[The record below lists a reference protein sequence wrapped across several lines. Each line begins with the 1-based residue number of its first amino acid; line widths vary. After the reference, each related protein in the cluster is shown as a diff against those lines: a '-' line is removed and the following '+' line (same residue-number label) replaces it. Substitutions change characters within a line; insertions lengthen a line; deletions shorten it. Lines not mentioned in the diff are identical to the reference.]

1 MRNKRQWLFL
11 AVVAMLTISVAAGPA
26 LAQRI
31 DGDLRGTVKDPSGA
45 FIPGAKVKIT
55 NQTTN
60 QVREAETTEAG
71 VYVVSNLLPGK
82 YSVEVEST
90 GFKKYARTNVELVA
104 NRVVEVNVDLE
115 LGSASEVVTVES
127 GANLVETQNV
137 TLAGGTFT
145 GYMLSDSS
153 LTAMGGSLTGDVRN
167 LAIIA
172 PGTTTQPGG
181 MAGQG
186 GSIGGNRPRNNSFTV
201 DGLDNNDASVTGAN
215 GPVINEAVQ
224 EFTLLTNQFNA
235 ELGHSTAGQFIITSK
250 SGTNEIH
257 GSGWWFNQN
266 RHFNALDNLTR
277 AVTAPGA
284 DKPRFDANRLGGQA
298 GGPVLKDKWFFFGA
312 YEFQNLGLAG
322 TAPSVI
328 SVPTATGLQM
338 LTTLAGNAAS
348 GVSPVNVGLLTTH
361 APTASA
367 QTGTINVCDQSVN
380 PTCTAAGGF
389 VAIPIGTFSAT
400 TPQFLTTHLYQIGQD
415 YQTASHK
422 ISGRYHYSRQRSL
435 TAGSLPVGQFNSDTI
450 FDTKRL
456 TISDVWTLN
465 SRMVNELRAGYM
477 WRAGPNQAVQ
487 SLTPPGNNDIF
498 GNYAIVDM
506 SLELGPLSNFPQGQG
521 SNTYQFADNFTFI
534 KGNHTIK
541 TGIDV
546 RNILRTGGFLPRA
559 RGEYRWTAAAGTA
572 SGLDAFVRDT
582 FPTSV
587 AIRGVGS
594 GTYTQ
599 NRTAWYGFIQDSWKL
614 TRRVTLD
621 YGVRYEYTEPARD
634 QALQELNGL
643 ANVTSIRNEPYTAQ
657 LALATG
663 LCPDPDP
670 VTAGNQA
677 TLSSCA
683 TGGSNP
689 SPLIGQSIFST
700 LSAAHQQTLL
710 DHVGESLIFRAPTSD
725 LNNFAPRLGIAWD
738 IFGDGKT
745 SFRAGVG
752 RGFDVLFGNLALL
765 QLPPQI
771 QAENR
776 ETNACSLSPAPTWC
790 SQVTAANGNPINGN
804 TIQFNTTGFIE
815 GGALLN
821 VLPTTTSTDPL
832 VARRVSGNFVV
843 DEKVPETWT
852 WSASLQ
858 REFRN
863 VWLVEARYVGTRGLF
878 LPVQRWLNAG
888 IPAYF
893 TGNQLPV
900 FASMADVPANFAAGT
915 FSRQDFI
922 NSISGGTLI
931 LQPYGFN
938 GVLTQFTADGRS
950 SYHGGSLRLE
960 RRFTNGLMINSSY
973 TWSRTIDLIDN
984 ELNTSALNPRR
995 PFNMNDVSFNR
1006 GLSAIHRAH
1015 KLAFAWVY
1023 ELPQYQGDNKLLRGF
1038 ARGWQWGG
1046 AYLAESGQPVT
1057 VQSRRDIDGNI
1068 DSAGDY
1074 AFRNVGGTSGI
1085 GSDSQTVCWN
1095 GVAVSFGCTTHS
1107 QVVGYVA
1114 TVANAEWI
1122 RPGLGGVTN
1131 GGRGSVIRG
1140 GINNWNMEISKR
1152 TPVWGEGRVLQISAQ
1167 FVNVFNHPS
1176 YSIGGG
1182 GIFGLTTPALTNTGF
1197 VTPGSANFLNEKTFS
1212 GGLGQSPFQRVIQWS
1227 MKLIF

>member
-1 MRNKRQWLFL
+1 MRNRKQWLFL
-11 AVVAMLTISVAAGPA
+11 AVVAMLALSVAAGPA
-26 LAQRI
+26 LGQRI

-45 FIPGAKVKIT
+45 LIPGAKVKIT
-55 NQTTN
+55 SQATGL
-60 QVREAETTEAG
+60 VREVETTEAG
-71 VYVVSNLLPGK
+71 SYFAANLLPGV
-82 YSVEVEST
+82 YSVAVESA
-90 GFKKYARTNVELVA
+90 GFKTYVRTNVEVLA
-104 NRVVEVNVDLE
+104 NRSVEVNVELE
-115 LGSASEVVTVES
+115 LGPAAETVTVES

-137 TLAGGTFT
+137 TLAGGTFQ
-145 GYMLSDSS
+145 GYMLSESS
-153 LTAMGGSLTGDVRN
+153 LTSMGGSLTGDVRN

-186 GSIGGNRPRNNSFTV
+186 GAIGGNRPRNNSFTV
-201 DGLDNNDASVTGAN
+201 DGLDNNDPSVTGQN

-250 SGTNEIH
+250 SGSNEIH
-257 GSGWWFNQN
+257 GRGWWFNQN
-266 RHFNALDNLTR
+266 RHFNSLDNLTR
-277 AVTAPGA
+277 ATTAPGA
-284 DKPRFDANRLGGQA
+284 DKPRFDANRLGGQV
-298 GGPVLKDKWFFFGA
+298 GGPVMKDRWFYFGA

-322 TAPSVI
+322 AAPSAI
-328 SVPTATGLQM
+328 SVPTAAGLQA
-338 LTTLAGNAAS
+338 LQTLAGNAAS
-348 GVSPVNVGLLTTH
+348 GVSPVNVGLLATH
-361 APTASA
+361 APAAAT
-367 QTGTINVCDQSVN
+367 QTGTINVCDQSTN
-380 PTCTAAGGF
+380 PTCAAGGPF

-400 TPQFLTTHLYQIGQD
+400 TPQFLATHLFQIAQD
-415 YQTASHK
+415 YQTYAHK
-422 ISGRYHYSRQRSL
+422 VSGRYHFSRQRSIA
-435 TAGSLPVGQFNSDTI
+435 AGSLPVQQFNSTTI
-450 FDTKRL
+450 FDTQRVTL
-456 TISDVWTLN
+456 SDVWTLN
-465 SRMVNELRAGYM
+465 PRMVNELRFGYM
-477 WRAGPNQAVQ
+477 KRTGPDQAVQ
-487 SLTPPGNNDIF
+487 NLTPPGTTDVF

-506 SLELGPLSNFPQGQG
+506 SLEMGPLSNFPQGQAG
-521 SNTYQFADNFTFI
+521 NTYQFADNFTYLRG
-534 KGNHTIK
+534 KHTIK
-541 TGIDV
+541 TGVDV

-559 RGEYRWTAAAGTA
+559 RGEYRWTSGPGVA

-582 FPTSV
+582 FPTNVS
-587 AIRGVGS
+587 IRGVGS
-594 GTYTQ
+594 GTFTQ
-599 NRTAWYGFIQDSWKL
+599 NRTAWYTFIQDTWKIHP
-614 TRRVTLD
+614 RVTLD
-621 YGVRYEYTEPARD
+621 FGIRYEYTEPARD
-634 QALQELNGL
+634 HEFQELNGL
-643 ANVTSIRNEPYTAQ
+643 ANVTSIRNEPYTPQ
-657 LALATG
+657 LLLATG

-677 TLSSCA
+677 TLVTCA
-683 TGGSNP
+683 PGGSNP
-689 SPLIGQSIFST
+689 SPLNGVSIFST
-700 LSAAHQQTLL
+700 LSPRHQQELITQ
-710 DHVGESLIFRAPTSD
+710 VGESLIFRAPKPD
-725 LNNFAPRLGIAWD
+725 FNNFAPRLGIAWD

-776 ETNACSLSPAPTWC
+776 ETNACSLSPSPGWC
-790 SQVTAANGNPINGN
+790 SQVTAPSGNPLNGN
-804 TIQFNTTGFIE
+804 TIQFSTTGFIE

-821 VLPTTTSTDPL
+821 VLPTTALTDPIT
-832 VARRVSGNFVV
+832 ARRLSGNFVV

-858 REFRN
+858 REFFK

-888 IPAYF
+888 IPTYF
-893 TGNQLPV
+893 EGPQLPV
-900 FASMADVPANFAAGT
+900 FNSTAEVPATFAAGT
-915 FSRQDFI
+915 FTRQDFI
-922 NSISGGTLI
+922 NSISGQQLI

-950 SYHGGSLRLE
+950 SYHGGSLKVE

-995 PFNMNDVSFNR
+995 PFNMSDVSFNR

-1015 KLAFAWVY
+1015 KFAFVWLY
-1023 ELPQYQGDNKLLRGF
+1023 QLPQYAGDNKWLRGF
-1038 ARGWQWGG
+1038 GRGWQWGG

-1057 VQSRRDIDGNI
+1057 VQARRDIDGNF

-1074 AFRNVGGTSGI
+1074 AYRNPNGTPGI
-1085 GSDSQTVCWN
+1085 GSDSRTVCWN

-1107 QVVGYVA
+1107 QVVGYVPLID
-1114 TVANAEWI
+1114 NAEWV
-1122 RPGLGGVTN
+1122 RPGLGGFTN

-1140 GINNWNMEISKR
+1140 GINNWNMEISKQ
-1152 TPVWGEGRVLQISAQ
+1152 TPFWGEGRILQIGAQ

-1227 MKLIF
+1227 MKVIF